1 MKARQE
7 GFTLIELVIVIVI
20 LGVLAASALPRF
32 LDLTQEAR
40 VASVKGMAG
49 GLQSAASV
57 ARAACIISSSCI
69 ASAAT
74 ATVNVEGT
82 DVAMIYG
89 YPSTGGILTA
99 MDVQLGDFTVLPT
112 ATDVDFQ
119 LQANCLAKY
128 TAATAAAS
136 ASVSTT
142 LTGCN

>member
-32 LDLTQEAR
+32 LDLTQEAK

-57 ARAACIISSSCI
+57 ARAACIMSSSCD
-69 ASAAT
+69 ASNVT

-82 DVAMIYG
+82 DVAMAYG
-89 YPSTGGILTA
+89 YPETGSIRTA
-99 MDVQLGDFTVLPT
+99 MDLQLGDFTVLPT

-119 LQANCLAKY
+119 LQASCLAKY
-128 TAATAAAS
+128 TAATATAA